1 MVFAC
6 CKEESLLRLGSSLAG
21 VGLQF
26 CEAADLFNQLT
37 LRFSGREVDLEIEVS
52 RQENFI
58 YVLACRKD
66 TSNTP
71 GYTDQDGNPIRV
83 HYQQALRTLG
93 KDPSP
98 LTATIRLMNG
108 TSGPF
113 YENAL
118 SAISA
123 SIVENWPEIEA
134 MKEKIFAPRRDT
146 EA

>member
-1 MVFAC
+1 MKVVAL
-6 CKEESLLRLGSSLAG
+6 KEDTLIQLEAPLAG
-21 VGLQF
+21 AGLRYVS
-26 CEAADLFNQLT
+26 ASDSFNQLT

-66 TSNTP
+66 PSNTP

-93 KDPSP
+93 KDSSP

-123 SIVENWPEIEA
+123 SIVENWTEIEA